1 MLVVSPTSVL
11 HVIPADKKSTSA
23 FIKKHTDIKR
33 HDYFR
38 GMAGLD
44 LNNARNQSYHWT
56 RLDNVEWIW
65 HKKLGAIVA
74 VTTAT
79 ALHKNGPA
87 ICAASGLPPG
97 TLTFPSYKNVA
108 ALLAGVPPPARWLAR
123 AHTAPPIVFCRI
135 LSVGPPSP

>member
-1 MLVVSPTSVL
+1 MLVVSPPSVL
-11 HVIPADKKSTSA
+11 HVIPADKKSTFA
-23 FIKKHTDIKR
+23 FIKKHADIKR

-44 LNNARNQSYHWT
+44 VNNARNQSYHWT

-79 ALHKNGPA
+79 ALYKNGPA
-87 ICAASGLPPG
+87 IDCR
-97 TLTFPSYKNVA
+97 
-108 ALLAGVPPPARWLAR
+108 ALLRR
-123 AHTAPPIVFCRI
+123 HMCRVWGTVCRTE
-135 LSVGPPSP
+135 LSVAHGSKTR